1 MKAKVIRHPKSVVV
15 DIYCRVSTDDQEDNT
30 SLDTQEAEA
39 RQYCKE
45 RGFIV
50 GEVHKEIYS
59 GYKYR
64 ERKKLDYMRQRYS
77 DGKIQ
82 GVVVRTLDRLSRSQS
97 HIAILLEEMDYH
109 SVTLYSVKEVIDETP
124 MGKFARLILAFVAEM
139 EREKIMDRTNTGRIN
154 KALEGKVPTGK
165 KPPYGWKWTYTE
177 NGERDRIV
185 LDEDQ
190 AKVLQ
195 RGANEYA
202 DGDSADRIIGRFNA
216 EGIPGPGGGKW
227 YPGPFF
233 RLITDPRMTGK
244 NAKIFD
250 RTNKRAKNHLGEID
264 LPDGTYPQIL
274 SEELH
279 ARILTRAAMNAAA
292 ATRRSSAPE
301 QFLLRG
307 GFARCK
313 YCGNAMQGYVHRK
326 KKGDLYYYAVPR
338 EPSATTTQR
347 RR

>member
-139 EREKIMDRTNTGRIN
+139 EREKIMD
-154 KALEGKVPTGK
+154 L
-165 KPPYGWKWTYTE
+165 
-177 NGERDRIV
+177 
-185 LDEDQ
+185 
-190 AKVLQ
+190 
-195 RGANEYA
+195 
-202 DGDSADRIIGRFNA
+202 S
-216 EGIPGPGGGKW
+216 
-227 YPGPFF
+227 
-233 RLITDPRMTGK
+233 LIH
-244 NAKIFD
+244 I
-250 RTNKRAKNHLGEID
+250 
-264 LPDGTYPQIL
+264 
-274 SEELH
+274 
-279 ARILTRAAMNAAA
+279 
-292 ATRRSSAPE
+292 
-301 QFLLRG
+301 
-307 GFARCK
+307 
-313 YCGNAMQGYVHRK
+313 
-326 KKGDLYYYAVPR
+326 
-338 EPSATTTQR
+338 
-347 RR
+347 